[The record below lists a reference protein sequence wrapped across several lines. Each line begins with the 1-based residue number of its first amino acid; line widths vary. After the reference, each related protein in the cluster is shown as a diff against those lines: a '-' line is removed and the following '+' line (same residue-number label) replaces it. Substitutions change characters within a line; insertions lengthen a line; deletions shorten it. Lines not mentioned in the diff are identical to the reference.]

1 MKSNNPKTKTP
12 QMKPQTQQIAYTN
25 AYTKCKL
32 KKKKQRTQNSNSNNT
47 HLLKLINESINNSQN
62 SNDNINN
69 IDKGWIIFF
78 DSPIDNKR
86 YYFSKMYESLNRPKF
101 STNHIAMFDDII
113 AVSESLQVLEDT
125 IKLYGPGIPKHQH
138 LNKVKLMA
146 AHATIENNKQ
156 KNH

>member
-1 MKSNNPKTKTP
+1 
-12 QMKPQTQQIAYTN
+12 MKPQTQQIAYTN
-25 AYTKCKL
+25 AYSKFKL
-32 KKKKQRTQNSNSNNT
+32 KKKKQRTQNSSSNNN
-47 HLLKLINESINNSQN
+47 HLLKLINDNINNSQN
-62 SNDNINN
+62 SNNNNN
-69 IDKGWIIFF
+69 IDRGWIIFF

-125 IKLYGPGIPKHQH
+125 IKIYGPGVPKHQH

-146 AHATIENNKQ
+146 AHATIENNKY
-156 KNH
+156 